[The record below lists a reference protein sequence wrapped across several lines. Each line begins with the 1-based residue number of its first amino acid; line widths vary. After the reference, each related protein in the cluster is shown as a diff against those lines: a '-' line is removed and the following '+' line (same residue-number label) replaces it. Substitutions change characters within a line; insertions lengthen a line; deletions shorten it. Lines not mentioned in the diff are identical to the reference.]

1 MSKRIDLLNGNIVT
15 SLTKLAVPIMATSLI
30 QMAYNLTD
38 MIWIGKMGS
47 NQVAAIGA
55 ASMYLW
61 LSAAFAVLSR
71 MGGQVKLAHSV
82 GAGEFGEAVTY
93 SKNAIQLGLFFSI
106 LFGAAVCIFANPLI
120 GFFNLNTP
128 EVINDAKVYLYITGG
143 LVVFSIINQIL
154 TGLIT
159 SSGNSKTPFFATT
172 VGLIANIILDPILI
186 FGIGPIKS
194 MGVAGAAIATVIA
207 QIIVTALFVLYM
219 IKDKLIFSHVN
230 LLTKPSSKHLKA
242 IIKIGFP
249 AAVQSA
255 MMTVISMV
263 IARLIAAWG
272 DGAVAVQ
279 KVGSQIESISWMT
292 AEGFASAVNSFIAQN
307 YGAGQERRAIKG
319 YKISLVITC
328 IWGVFSTLALIIFA
342 EPIFKIFINEADII
356 PLGIDYLVILGF
368 SQLFM
373 CVEILTS
380 AAFSGFGNSTPPAII
395 ITLLTLIRIPMAIAL
410 SSTAL
415 GLDGVWWSISISSIL
430 KGIIMILAF
439 CVFLAICKKRAAQ
452 KN

>member
-1 MSKRIDLLNGNIVT
+1 MSKRIDLLNGSIVT

-82 GAGEFGEAVTY
+82 GAGKFDEAVTY
-93 SKNAIQLGLFFSI
+93 SKNAIQLGIFFSI

-172 VGLIANIILDPILI
+172 VGLIVNIILDPVLI

-219 IKDKLIFSHVN
+219 LKDKLIFSHVN
-230 LLTKPSSKHLKA
+230 LLTKPSFKHLKA

-263 IARLIAAWG
+263 IARIIAAWG

-356 PLGIDYLVILGF
+356 PLGVDYLVILGF

-380 AAFSGFGNSTPPAII
+380 AAFSGFGNSTPPAVI
-395 ITLLTLIRIPMAIAL
+395 ITLLTVIRIPMAMAL

-430 KGIIMILAF
+430 KGIIMVLAF
-439 CVFLAICKKRAAQ
+439 CIFLAICKKRAAQ

>member
-1 MSKRIDLLNGNIVT
+1 MSKRIDLLNGSIVT

-82 GAGEFGEAVTY
+82 GAGKFDEAVTY
-93 SKNAIQLGLFFSI
+93 SKNAIQLGIFFSI

-172 VGLIANIILDPILI
+172 VGLIVNIILDPVLI

-219 IKDKLIFSHVN
+219 LKDKLIFSHVN
-230 LLTKPSSKHLKA
+230 LLTKPSFKHLKA

-263 IARLIAAWG
+263 IARIIAAWG

-380 AAFSGFGNSTPPAII
+380 AAFSGFGNSTPPAVI
-395 ITLLTLIRIPMAIAL
+395 ITLLTVIRIPMAMAL

-430 KGIIMILAF
+430 KGIIMVLAF
-439 CVFLAICKKRAAQ
+439 CIFLAICKKRAVQ